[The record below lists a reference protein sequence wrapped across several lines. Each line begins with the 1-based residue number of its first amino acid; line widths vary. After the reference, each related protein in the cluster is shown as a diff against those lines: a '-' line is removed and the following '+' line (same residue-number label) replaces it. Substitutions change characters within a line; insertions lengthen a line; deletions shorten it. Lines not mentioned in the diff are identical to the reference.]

1 MLVDE
6 AEIYIKGGNGGDG
19 CTSFRREK
27 YVPRGGPDGGD
38 GGNGGNVV
46 VVATPGVDTLL
57 DFKGKHHWI
66 ARNGQPGMGK
76 KMFGK
81 NADDLVLRLP
91 IGTLMYDRDTGVL
104 IKDLDEMEECI
115 CIAEGGKGGRGNAK
129 FATATHQAP
138 MQSEAGTDG
147 QERWLKLSLK
157 LFADV
162 GLVGLPNAGKSTIL
176 SRLSKARPKIADYPF
191 TTMQPHPG
199 IVELSGN
206 RRYVMADIPG
216 LIEGAH
222 EGAGLGD
229 EFLRHIERTRV
240 LLHVVDVGSD
250 LTPGTPEQSYWTIR
264 GELEKYSQKL
274 ADKEE
279 IIVANKVDLTDGR
292 QAAETFAKAIG
303 KDVLPISAVAG
314 IGLPKMT
321 EMLWKLVEASKDP
334 EEKAKEEPQ
343 DELPMRTP
351 PHLRES

>member
-6 AEIYIKGGNGGDG
+6 AEIYVRAGNGGDG
-19 CTSFRREK
+19 CASFRREK

-38 GGNGGNVV
+38 GGDGGSVV

-57 DFKGKHHWI
+57 DFKGKHHWV

-76 KMFGK
+76 KMYGK
-81 NADDLVLRLP
+81 NADDLVLKLP
-91 IGTLMYDRDTGVL
+91 LGTLMYDRNTGIL
-104 IKDLDEMEECI
+104 IKDLSEMNERI
-115 CIAEGGKGGRGNAK
+115 CIAEGGKGGRGNVK
-129 FATATHQAP
+129 FANATNQTP
-138 MQSEAGTDG
+138 LQSEAGTEG

-199 IVELSGN
+199 IVELSGG

-250 LTPGTPEQSYWTIR
+250 LTPGTPEQSYRTIR

-274 ADKEE
+274 ADKPE
-279 IIVANKVDLTDGR
+279 IIVANKTDLTDGR
-292 QAAETFAKAIG
+292 EAAEAFAREIG
-303 KDVLPISAVAG
+303 QPVLPISAVAG
-314 IGLPKMT
+314 IGLPEMT
-321 EMLWKLVEASKDP
+321 EKLWKLVEASKDP
-334 EEKAKEEPQ
+334 DEKAMEDPAVP
-343 DELPMRTP
+343 LPMRTP

>member
-6 AEIYIKGGNGGDG
+6 AEIYVRGGHGGDG
-19 CTSFRREK
+19 CASFRREK

-38 GGNGGNVV
+38 GGDGGNVF

-81 NADDLVLRLP
+81 NADDLVLKLP
-91 IGTLMYDRDTGVL
+91 LGTLIYDRGTGVL
-104 IKDLDEMEECI
+104 IKDLDQMNERI
-115 CIAEGGKGGRGNAK
+115 CIAEAGKGGRGNTY
-129 FATATHQAP
+129 FAGPTNQTP
-138 MQSEAGTDG
+138 LQSEAGSEG
-147 QERWLKLSLK
+147 RERWLKLSLK

-199 IVELSGN
+199 IVELSEG
-206 RRYVMADIPG
+206 RRFVMADIPG

-222 EGAGLGD
+222 QGAGLGG

-250 LTPGTPEQSYWTIR
+250 LTPGTPEQAYRTIR
-264 GELEKYSQKL
+264 GELEKYSKEL
-274 ADKEE
+274 AEKPQ
-279 IIVANKVDLTDGR
+279 IIVGNKTDLTDGPEAA
-292 QAAETFAKAIG
+292 QAFAAAIG
-303 KDVLPISAVAG
+303 RNVLPISGVSG
-314 IGLPKMT
+314 IGLQPMAEK
-321 EMLWKLVEASKDP
+321 LWNLVDASKRAEQKDAGNLQP
-334 EEKAKEEPQ
+334 
-343 DELPMRTP
+343 ELPMRIP
-351 PHLRES
+351 PHRRES